1 MNTSIRQIELFPNS
15 LFSEDTL
22 QEEKER
28 IVAEIE
34 KGTHCKC
41 CGQFVKTYKRKLNVG
56 MCVVL
61 IYLCKSG
68 IKDYIHVEHFIKE
81 KGLPQSFRA
90 DFHKLTLWKILEAQT
105 EKREDGNPNTGY
117 YKITEKGK
125 CFARNEIEVP
135 ESVFIYNNKVE
146 AFSEATINIKA
157 ALHNKFNYEELMA

>member
-1 MNTSIRQIELFPNS
+1 MTPSTQQQTLFNPHYD
-15 LFSEDTL
+15 EDTL

-28 IVAEIE
+28 IGAERE

-68 IKDYIHVEHFIKE
+68 IKDFIHVEHFIKE

-105 EKREDGNPNTGY
+105 ENGNPNTGY

-146 AFSEATINIKA
+146 GFSEATINIKA
-157 ALHNKFNYEELMA
+157 ALQNKFNYEELMA